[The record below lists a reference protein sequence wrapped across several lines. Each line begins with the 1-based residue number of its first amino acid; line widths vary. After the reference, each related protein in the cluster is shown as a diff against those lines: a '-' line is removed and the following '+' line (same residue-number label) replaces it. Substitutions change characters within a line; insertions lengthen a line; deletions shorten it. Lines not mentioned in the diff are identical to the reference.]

1 MQRVAYFRQPGHA
14 EIIQMKAWCGK
25 LHLQL
30 WDISALVEAS
40 AMISTNFCD
49 LKQLLAVGTLEM
61 YLNVFWF
68 PLIKGG
74 SLNFLVLF
82 FMNGKYF
89 KLPKWY

>member
-74 SLNFLVLF
+74 SLNFFGFIFYERQVF
-82 FMNGKYF
+82 
-89 KLPKWY
+89 